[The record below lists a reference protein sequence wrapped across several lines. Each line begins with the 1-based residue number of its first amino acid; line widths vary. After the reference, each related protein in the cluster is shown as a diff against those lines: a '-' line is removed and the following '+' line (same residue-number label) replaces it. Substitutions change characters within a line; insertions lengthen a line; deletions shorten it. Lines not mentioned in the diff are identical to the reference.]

1 MSKRGRHSHSLKP
14 KDERT
19 LFVSV
24 KGSWLPDYITGQ
36 HLKQHFEQ
44 FEDDIVSA
52 MVWREKETMKSKGYA
67 FIKFTSSAAA
77 SEAMRILQGSRL
89 RGKFPLTLKYATK
102 DPGASPVHVSDSDS
116 DSDSSFGDT
125 DSSCDSD
132 SSSTTLYVGVF
143 NSKFPNYVNT
153 GHLRE
158 HFSEFEHYIENAM
171 IVRDTKTKQTKGY
184 GFVTF
189 TSHDAAALA
198 MKKLRGSKLQGK
210 FTLFINFKDR
220 KEPMSTSPS
229 RSQSRASSTVD
240 LSSCY
245 SDDDTDQPGSSSTL
259 YVSVH
264 NSKFPNHINSRHLA
278 SHFSDF
284 KEQIKRAM
292 IIRDRETKQ
301 SKGYGFVTFTSQSV
315 AEAAMKRLRGSKLHG
330 KFSLYI
336 SLKDE
341 VKHSSTS
348 SPIKAEKSMVLS
360 GTTEQ
365 LLYLRHRFYSFPTVA
380 STALKD
386 SLPAQLMLRNESLY
400 LFGTESAIKRSS
412 TQIYASR
419 LLQDLKSDKFKGTW
433 DNPFLKQLQN
443 FILSSI
449 NQSGEDIL
457 CILSEQ
463 QEQGSNQIAFTVQ
476 VFSHSRRTLQ
486 EALQKLNVCCLSR
499 MVSILC

>member
-1 MSKRGRHSHSLKP
+1 
-14 KDERT
+14 
-19 LFVSV
+19 
-24 KGSWLPDYITGQ
+24 
-36 HLKQHFEQ
+36 
-44 FEDDIVSA
+44 
-52 MVWREKETMKSKGYA
+52 
-67 FIKFTSSAAA
+67 
-77 SEAMRILQGSRL
+77 
-89 RGKFPLTLKYATK
+89 
-102 DPGASPVHVSDSDS
+102 
-116 DSDSSFGDT
+116 
-125 DSSCDSD
+125 
-132 SSSTTLYVGVF
+132 
-143 NSKFPNYVNT
+143 
-153 GHLRE
+153 
-158 HFSEFEHYIENAM
+158 
-171 IVRDTKTKQTKGY
+171 
-184 GFVTF
+184 
-189 TSHDAAALA
+189 
-198 MKKLRGSKLQGK
+198 
-210 FTLFINFKDR
+210 
-220 KEPMSTSPS
+220 
-229 RSQSRASSTVD
+229 
-240 LSSCY
+240 
-245 SDDDTDQPGSSSTL
+245 
-259 YVSVH
+259 
-264 NSKFPNHINSRHLA
+264 
-278 SHFSDF
+278 
-284 KEQIKRAM
+284 
-292 IIRDRETKQ
+292 
-301 SKGYGFVTFTSQSV
+301 
-315 AEAAMKRLRGSKLHG
+315 MKRLRGSKLHG
-330 KFSLYI
+330 KFSLHI

-386 SLPAQLMLRNESLY
+386 SLPAQLMLRDESLY

-463 QEQGSNQIAFTVQ
+463 QEQGSNRIAFTVQ